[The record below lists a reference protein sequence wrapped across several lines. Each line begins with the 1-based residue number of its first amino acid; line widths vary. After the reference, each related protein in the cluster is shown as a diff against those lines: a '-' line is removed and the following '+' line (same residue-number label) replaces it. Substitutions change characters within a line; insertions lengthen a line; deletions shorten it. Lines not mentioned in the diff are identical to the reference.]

1 MPYGKKRRRAAA
13 EPQRQP
19 ALRHAR
25 GKNHADEDEE
35 IHQRAA
41 RVAGYNDDQPHHKGG
56 MRRRLN
62 DVFKAHKVSP
72 ILQQRKLI
80 GEQNDEKDLYDLR
93 RLHRDGEI
101 AQEANAEVFADVI
114 HTEPRAV
121 AISRL
126 AEGREQ
132 QQEKADV
139 EAQQPLPL
147 LRQLEYVDAREEEVE
162 RQPDEQAE
170 ALHGNVLERAAKACR
185 AGDEHHAIERRGHA
199 QREQHRVGLAQHV
212 MQRFPHS
219 SHRFFP
225 SSAENSRNDVSV

>member
-1 MPYGKKRRRAAA
+1 MPHGKKRRRAAA
-13 EPQRQP
+13 DAQRQP

-25 GKNHADEDEE
+25 GKDHADEDEE

-41 RVAGYNDDQPHHKGG
+41 RVAGYDDDQSHHKGS
-56 MRRRLN
+56 MRCRLN

-147 LRQLEYVDAREEEVE
+147 LLQQDVILILRIWE
-162 RQPDEQAE
+162 RSERKGLVSMLWGLFGKTPRI
-170 ALHGNVLERAAKACR
+170 AL
-185 AGDEHHAIERRGHA
+185 IGHC
-199 QREQHRVGLAQHV
+199 L
-212 MQRFPHS
+212 
-219 SHRFFP
+219 
-225 SSAENSRNDVSV
+225 